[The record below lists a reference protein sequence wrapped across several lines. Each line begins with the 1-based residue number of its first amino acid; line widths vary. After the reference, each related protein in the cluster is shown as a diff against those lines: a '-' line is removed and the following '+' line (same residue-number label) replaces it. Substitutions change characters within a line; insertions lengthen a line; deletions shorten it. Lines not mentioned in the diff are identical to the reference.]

1 MKVSTTRLVERFYQE
16 VWNKADEAV
25 AGEILHPDFHFR
37 ASLGLERLGLAGF
50 VDYMRSIHAALAD
63 YTCVIEDL
71 IATERRAAARLR
83 FCGIH
88 RGPFFGVAP
97 TSREISWSGAA
108 FFTTD
113 RSRITEL
120 WVLGD
125 IDAVKRQ
132 LGTTPEISFAKSA

>member
-1 MKVSTTRLVERFYQE
+1 M
-16 VWNKADEAV
+16 
-25 AGEILHPDFHFR
+25 
-37 ASLGLERLGLAGF
+37 
-50 VDYMRSIHAALAD
+50 
-63 YTCVIEDL
+63 

-97 TSREISWSGAA
+97 TSREISWSGTA

-132 LGTTPEISFAKSA
+132 LGTTPEISFAKSG